1 MKRPN
6 TPDRDFYPNELY
18 GPGRPVKA
26 RKRNSPVV
34 ERAVRF
40 AERIELAL
48 RQAAEPRT
56 FILWTTHE
64 AWLLSQ
70 LGSELYVRL
79 KRQGNDFSQA
89 DSGRRIWIINQ
100 ILSGRSRESYTR
112 KQYIK
117 AGGLG
122 FEYDIIVKAWKK
134 WAKFPGIRK
143 GTKHG

>member
-1 MKRPN
+1 MKK
-6 TPDRDFYPNELY
+6 NE
-18 GPGRPVKA
+18 RI
-26 RKRNSPVV
+26 
-34 ERAVRF
+34 

-48 RQAAEPRT
+48 RQATEPRT

-70 LGSELYVRL
+70 LGHELYERL

-89 DSGRRIWIINQ
+89 DTGRSIWIINQ
-100 ILSGRSRESYTR
+100 ILSGRSQGSYTR

-122 FEYDIIVKAWKK
+122 CEYDVIVKAWKK
-134 WAKFPGIRK
+134 WTKFPGIRK
-143 GTKHG
+143 GTSHGG